1 MTILIT
7 IDKYLKV
14 YIEKLCL
21 KIIVLLNIT
30 MGVIPLCINGHPC
43 DEKQQFLQGISQLTL
58 IMSIKIMP
66 ILLINY
72 ISTIY
77 HIFGREIWDKLPKY
91 IFENLLITQV
101 NGRQFQNFQKSRGWF
116 ISKIT
121 STKHVISGSS
131 HQTNKHFVLKL
142 ISFNS
147 G

>member
-21 KIIVLLNIT
+21 KIIVLLNIR

-58 IMSIKIMP
+58 IMSIKIVP

-77 HIFGREIWDKLPKY
+77 HMFGREIWDKLPKC

-101 NGRQFQNFQKSRGWF
+101 NGGQFQNFQKSRGWF
-116 ISKIT
+116 ISKIA
-121 STKHVISGSS
+121 STKYVITSSS